1 MTTNIDTF
9 FAGTPLDLVDEDA
22 VRRWVRWM
30 HDEHGYLSKTIRN
43 RHSVLSAAF
52 KAAVRAGKMNR
63 NPAEGARIPR
73 TLDALEHIYPTRWEF
88 ERLLK
93 CVDPDYRTFV
103 NALAATG
110 MRFGE
115 LTALQVKHID
125 FETFSI
131 HVRQA
136 WKAGSK
142 AVLGPPETPK
152 SRRTLGAPQDL
163 FRLLRVESF
172 ARTRDEFVF
181 TNKAANPSSAPPSTA
196 TPGNRPAYASPAT
209 APTASSTP
217 PPGARRW
224 SSSRRAPASVRALRR
239 RRARVRDGREPAA
252 DWWAHQR
259 VQRSASPYHRL
270 MKRTLPLVVVPL
282 LALGACGGSSSSTV
296 TKTVTTSV
304 SASPS
309 PAMEGDES
317 TTSEAASSA
326 ATDDGASGSEGE
338 AGAPLAFGDTFTSP
352 TGRKITL
359 SALQPYTP
367 SDTAAL
373 DEEAPKGSVYRKFK
387 ITLDNSSKETFDAS
401 EISLSTT
408 SGERSVSTIVDGD
421 VGSSPYVKV
430 LPGRKLSWTVAYAV
444 TPGDKL
450 TVEVSTMSGTVA
462 TWDGTVK

>member
-142 AVLGPPETPK
+142 AVLGPPKTPK

-181 TNKAANPSSAPPSTA
+181 TNKAGEPIKRPTFYRNTWEPARLRFAGDRTDRVVNPTTGCSQMVIVEKGA
-196 TPGNRPAYASPAT
+196 GKRPR
-209 APTASSTP
+209 APTSTRSRPRWPRTCRRLVGTSARSAIREPISSPHEENP
-217 PPGARRW
+217 PPRCRAAARSW
-224 SSSRRAPASVRALRR
+224 CVRR
-239 RRARVRDGREPAA
+239 
-252 DWWAHQR
+252 
-259 VQRSASPYHRL
+259 
-270 MKRTLPLVVVPL
+270 LVVL
-282 LALGACGGSSSSTV
+282 HGH
-296 TKTVTTSV
+296 
-304 SASPS
+304 
-309 PAMEGDES
+309 EDRH
-317 TTSEAASSA
+317 
-326 ATDDGASGSEGE
+326 D
-338 AGAPLAFGDTFTSP
+338 
-352 TGRKITL
+352 
-359 SALQPYTP
+359 
-367 SDTAAL
+367 
-373 DEEAPKGSVYRKFK
+373 
-387 ITLDNSSKETFDAS
+387 
-401 EISLSTT
+401 
-408 SGERSVSTIVDGD
+408 
-421 VGSSPYVKV
+421 
-430 LPGRKLSWTVAYAV
+430 
-444 TPGDKL
+444 
-450 TVEVSTMSGTVA
+450 
-462 TWDGTVK
+462 